1 MLIDFP
7 QVFYFINKYIL
18 MIMKDH
24 IELWERA
31 LVDIEL
37 AVSKA
42 NFSTWFKDAH
52 IVKYEEGT
60 IFLGV
65 PNSFI
70 QEWMYKKFHTTI
82 LKVLRQLNDQVRA
95 LEYIIIKEVD
105 KKKLE
110 ESIKK
115 AQASPTISMPL
126 QDFYINKEDNL
137 NPRYVFDT
145 FIVGPFNEL
154 AHAASRSVVKNP
166 GGTYNPLFIY
176 GNTGH
181 GKTHLI
187 QAIGNHIK
195 KDFSQK
201 KVFYLTSE
209 RFGSEYFSSLQT
221 NTTQKF
227 KERYRKYDVII
238 MDDIQFFSNKEKFQE
253 ELFHL
258 FETFYQ
264 SNRQLVFSSD
274 KHPNFIMNLGDRLRS
289 RFSQGM
295 IIDIPAPDHESR
307 AAILRAK
314 SLANN
319 VDLDQ
324 EIINFL
330 AHNIESNIRELEGVV
345 NAIVCQTQLKKRSLS
360 LLEIKNLIKNS
371 TKPKKNIAVKDVIK
385 LISSFYNISES
396 SVYDKTR
403 KKEVVKPRQ
412 IIMYILR
419 EDFNVSFPSIGEKLG
434 GRDHTTVIHS
444 CEKVRDDLKT
454 NPLLVD
460 EISQI
465 RAMM

>member
-1 MLIDFP
+1 
-7 QVFYFINKYIL
+7 
-18 MIMKDH
+18 MKDNA
-24 IELWERA
+24 ELWERS

-37 AVSKA
+37 AVSEA
-42 NFSTWFKDAH
+42 NFSTWFNETYIIKN
-52 IVKYEEGT
+52 EEG
-60 IFLGV
+60 IIYLGV

-70 QEWMYKKFHTTI
+70 QEWLYKKFHNII
-82 LKVLRQLNDQVRA
+82 LKTLRSLNEQVRG
-95 LEYIIIKEVD
+95 LEYVIVKDAEKRRAV
-105 KKKLE
+105 E
-110 ESIKK
+110 KK
-115 AQASPTISMPL
+115 APVASPTISMPL
-126 QDFYINKEDNL
+126 QDFYINKDDNL
-137 NPRYVFDT
+137 NPRYIFDS

-154 AHAASRSVVKNP
+154 AHAASKSVVKNP
-166 GGTYNPLFIY
+166 GAAYNPLFIY

-195 KDFSQK
+195 KDFPQK

-227 KERYRKYDVII
+227 KDRYRKYDVII
-238 MDDIQFFSNKEKFQE
+238 MDDIQFFANKEKFQE

-264 SNRQLVFSSD
+264 TNRQLVFSSD
-274 KHPNFIMNLGDRLRS
+274 KHPNFIPGLEDRLKS
-289 RFSQGM
+289 RFNQGM

-307 AAILRAK
+307 IAIIRAK
-314 SLANN
+314 CLSNN
-319 VDLDQ
+319 IDMNTEILD
-324 EIINFL
+324 FL
-330 AHNIESNIRELEGVV
+330 AASVDSNVRELEGVV
-345 NAIVCQTQLKKRSLS
+345 NAIVCQTQLKNRPLS
-360 LLEIKNLIKNS
+360 LLEIKNLIKNN
-371 TKPKKNIAVKDVIK
+371 TKPKKNISVKEVIK
-385 LISSFYNISES
+385 LISNFYNVNEE

-412 IIMYILR
+412 VIMYILR
-419 EDFNVSFPSIGEKLG
+419 EDFNVSFPSIGEKMG

-444 CEKVRDDLKT
+444 CDKVKEDLKT
-454 NPLLVD
+454 DTTLME

>member
-1 MLIDFP
+1 M
-7 QVFYFINKYIL
+7 N
-18 MIMKDH
+18 DH
-24 IELWERA
+24 AELWEKA
-31 LVDIEL
+31 LVNIEL
-37 AVSKA
+37 AVSQA
-42 NFSTWFKDAH
+42 NFSTWFNETYIIKND
-52 IVKYEEGT
+52 EG
-60 IFLGV
+60 IIYLGV

-70 QEWMYKKFHTTI
+70 QEWLYKKFHNTI
-82 LKVLRQLNDQVRA
+82 LKTLRELNEQVRG
-95 LEYIIIKEVD
+95 LEYVIVKEGD
-105 KKKLE
+105 KRKEAMKKA
-110 ESIKK
+110 

-126 QDFYINKEDNL
+126 NDFYVNKDDNL
-137 NPRYVFDT
+137 NPRYLFDS
-145 FIVGPFNEL
+145 FVVGPFNEL

-166 GGTYNPLFIY
+166 GSTYNPLFIY

-195 KDFSQK
+195 KDFPQK

-227 KERYRKYDVII
+227 KDKYRKYDVII
-238 MDDIQFFSNKEKFQE
+238 MDDIQFFANKEKFQE

-264 SNRQLVFSSD
+264 TNRQLVFSSD
-274 KHPNFIMNLGDRLRS
+274 KHPNFIPGLEDRLKS
-289 RFSQGM
+289 RFNQGM

-307 AAILRAK
+307 IAIIRAK
-314 SLANN
+314 SLLSNI
-319 VDLDQ
+319 DLKP
-324 EIINFL
+324 EILDFL
-330 AHNIESNIRELEGVV
+330 AANIESNVRELEGIV
-345 NAIVCQTQLKKRSLS
+345 NVIVCQTQVKNRPLS
-360 LLEIKNLIKNS
+360 LLEIKNLIKNN
-371 TKPKKNIAVKDVIK
+371 TKPKKNISIKDVIK
-385 LISSFYNISES
+385 LISNFYNIEEE

-412 IIMYILR
+412 VIMYILR
-419 EDFNVSFPSIGEKLG
+419 EDFNISFPSIGEKMG

-444 CEKVRDDLKT
+444 CDKVKEDLKT
-454 NPLLVD
+454 DSTLME